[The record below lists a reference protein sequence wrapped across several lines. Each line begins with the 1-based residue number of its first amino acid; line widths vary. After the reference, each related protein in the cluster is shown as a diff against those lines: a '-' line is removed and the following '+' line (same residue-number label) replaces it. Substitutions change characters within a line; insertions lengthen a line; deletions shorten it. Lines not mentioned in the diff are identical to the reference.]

1 MNVEGKKILI
11 IGTGKSGLAA
21 AELLLAVKAY
31 PVLFDGN
38 EKTDPEAVRKNLLD
52 KTGVKVLVG

>member
-21 AELLLAVKAY
+21 AELLLAIKAY

-38 EKTDPEAVRKNLLD
+38 EKNRSGSGEKEPF
-52 KTGVKVLVG
+52 G